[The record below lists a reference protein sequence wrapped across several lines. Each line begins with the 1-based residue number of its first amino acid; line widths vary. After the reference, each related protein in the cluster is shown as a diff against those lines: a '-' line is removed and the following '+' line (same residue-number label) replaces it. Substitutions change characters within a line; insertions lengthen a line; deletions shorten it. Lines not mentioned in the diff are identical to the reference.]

1 MLDGTLISPTTGAGF
16 LTEPGRKGGENAEK
30 LTRFPNFSLSA
41 FQRFL
46 NDFTANHQ
54 LLNFPIAPGSRTCY
68 FIPVHQ

>member
-16 LTEPGRKGGENAEK
+16 LTEPGRKRGENAEK

-46 NDFTANHQ
+46 KVSDFQRFSVFLMISPPTTN
-54 LLNFPIAPGSRTCY
+54 C
-68 FIPVHQ
+68 